1 MNVGTKPRFFCLRI
15 SEYSEFTGRASITK
29 LDEDGSG
36 SVGTGVAEVVVEVVV
51 VLEVVL
57 VLAGLS
63 VVLVRVLF
71 LELGVVVVVV
81 GAVVSITIGGV
92 GSLTGLVATGLVGGD
107 VAAVVPSGGSPK
119 GGRQVRT
126 TFNTSYIF
134 SQFSSDKLVPST
146 YADTTYRVYSQQ
158 D

>member
-51 VLEVVL
+51 VL
-57 VLAGLS
+57 AGLS

-81 GAVVSITIGGV
+81 GAVVSITVGGV

-146 YADTTYRVYSQQ
+146 YAATTLFTANKAE

>member
-36 SVGTGVAEVVVEVVV
+36 SVGTGVAEVVV
-51 VLEVVL
+51 

>member
-36 SVGTGVAEVVVEVVV
+36 SVGTGVAEVVV
-51 VLEVVL
+51 

-81 GAVVSITIGGV
+81 GAVVSITVGGV

-146 YADTTYRVYSQQ
+146 YAATTLFTANKAE

>member
-36 SVGTGVAEVVVEVVV
+36 SVGTGVAEVVV
-51 VLEVVL
+51 

-146 YADTTYRVYSQQ
+146 YAATTLFTANKAE

>member
-36 SVGTGVAEVVVEVVV
+36 SVGTGVAEVVV
-51 VLEVVL
+51 

-81 GAVVSITIGGV
+81 GAVVSITVGGV

-146 YADTTYRVYSQQ
+146 YAATTLFTANKTE

>member
-36 SVGTGVAEVVVEVVV
+36 SVGTGVAEVVV
-51 VLEVVL
+51 

-81 GAVVSITIGGV
+81 GAVVSITVGGV

-146 YADTTYRVYSQQ
+146 YADTTLFTANKAE

>member
-36 SVGTGVAEVVVEVVV
+36 SVGTGVAEVVV
-51 VLEVVL
+51 

-81 GAVVSITIGGV
+81 GAVVSITVGGV
-92 GSLTGLVATGLVGGD
+92 GSLTGLVATGLVVGD

-146 YADTTYRVYSQQ
+146 YAATTLFTANKTE

>member
-51 VLEVVL
+51 

-146 YADTTYRVYSQQ
+146 YAATTLFTANKTE

>member
-51 VLEVVL
+51 

-146 YADTTYRVYSQQ
+146 YAATTLFTANKAE